1 MLFLNLQLEVR
12 LIDELK
18 LDVVHSHR
26 FSGRKES
33 FIPCEAHRKS
43 RIKTREA
50 RVMSFIKA
58 PEAHREPCI
67 KARYLKMSLL
77 SPKMPSNKLVW

>member
-1 MLFLNLQLEVR
+1 L
-12 LIDELK
+12 
-18 LDVVHSHR
+18 R

-33 FIPCEAHRKS
+33 FISCEAHRKS

-50 RVMSFIKA
+50 RVMSSIKA

-77 SPKMPSNKLVW
+77 SPKMPSNKLV